1 MTDNLGGPIGSEVL
15 LLLQGVFP
23 LSSATLSSTDRGA
36 KLQNEKEITFIQR
49 RLPDE
54 GVFFF
59 SSRDRRPQA
68 SFPFQDSK
76 VSGARQRTVIELGRR
91 DRVHGRKA

>member
-23 LSSATLSSTDRGA
+23 LSSATLSSADRGA
-36 KLQNEKEITFIQR
+36 KLQNEKEIIFIQR

-54 GVFFF
+54 GISFLVA
-59 SSRDRRPQA
+59 RPQT
-68 SFPFQDSK
+68 P
-76 VSGARQRTVIELGRR
+76 G
-91 DRVHGRKA
+91 